1 MQLRPCTEREMLSRK
16 VFFFSFSFKI
26 IIFQL
31 VLSKFFRI
39 GAKKFAIFPGKC
51 SLKSYFLAKFQSEYY
66 LIFNSHI
73 NDIIFFYI
81 CFKWIRFDPQSSIYL
96 PFRLIKY
103 LRQFQA
109 ALANTVILCK
119 CTNTKTLYEKKNIF
133 DENMEKN

>member
-1 MQLRPCTEREMLSRK
+1 M
-16 VFFFSFSFKI
+16 FFFSFSFKI

-73 NDIIFFYI
+73 NDIISFIFALSELGLI
-81 CFKWIRFDPQSSIYL
+81 RKVLFTFLFDLLSILDSFKLPLQIPLSFANVQILKPCMKRRIFLMKIWKRIRL
-96 PFRLIKY
+96 L
-103 LRQFQA
+103 
-109 ALANTVILCK
+109 
-119 CTNTKTLYEKKNIF
+119 
-133 DENMEKN
+133 